1 MLYLMDSTFL
11 SCSEHMWDF
20 VAPDDEVVDN
30 KSTGSHSVQYRPNRM
45 ALGCSTEMIQEKIS
59 ENAKKARLEKLLKRR
74 GELDDGHV
82 ASSKKLRGESDDEDN
97 FSRCNVASRKPIA
110 TDSVANIVSTRNE
123 ESNLSK
129 SQKKRQKK
137 KLKDMQKKL
146 MN

>member
-1 MLYLMDSTFL
+1 MDSTFL

-30 KSTGSHSVQYRPNRM
+30 KSTGSYTVQYRPNRM

-59 ENAKKARLEKLLKRR
+59 ENAKKARLQNLLKRR

-82 ASSKKLRGESDDEDN
+82 ESSKKLRGESDDEDN
-97 FSRCNVASRKPIA
+97 FSRCNVASRKPFA
-110 TDSVANIVSTRNE
+110 TDPLANSVTTRND

-137 KLKDMQKKL
+137 KLNEMQKKL